1 MDKDYRLEVLSFL
14 KKSYPNKVNV
24 SSLVQKYLTET
35 ENSRTSYGLML
46 TTLQKD
52 NFILITPQDLDKL
65 YTSNGGV
72 YNDSSIL
79 VIITHLGIDEL
90 TRVLKQNYDLSIAE
104 RVYKTYFS
112 TRAMAIIATMVSIVL
127 LLLKLAEVLGLIHQ
141 PTK

>member
-1 MDKDYRLEVLSFL
+1 
-14 KKSYPNKVNV
+14 
-24 SSLVQKYLTET
+24 LTET